1 MLLLLQGVQKVF
13 CVNINA
19 KKECCFEFC
28 IPHLFEYVLSFWAD
42 GNWVPLRA
50 VFVEVSLT
58 ELYAVPVTCF
68 YCP

>member
-19 KKECCFEFC
+19 KKCCFKLC
-28 IPHLFEYVLSFWAD
+28 IPHIFEYVMSFWAD
-42 GNWVPLRA
+42 GNRVPLCA
-50 VFVEVSLT
+50 IFVGVSLT
-58 ELYAVPVTCF
+58 ELLYAVPVTCF